1 MTLQLAL
8 KVRADS
14 SVPSDLA
21 PSSAALDQFGARA
34 KASAGG
40 SNLWAAEAQRASSAA
55 QALRQSHEGIAT
67 SMAAAARAAALLGVS
82 LSVGK
87 LIEYADAWKS
97 VESRLRLVTG
107 SAGELRATQEQL
119 FEVAQRTRQSYEA
132 TAETFGRFARA
143 TQGLGTSNSDI
154 LRVVETINQ
163 AVTIS
168 GGSAASAEAAL
179 LQLGQAM
186 ASGALRG
193 DELNSVM
200 EQTPRLAAAIAAG
213 MGRSVGELRALAEQG
228 KLTADVV
235 LKALLNQGAAIARE
249 FDQVAPTVA
258 SAFVKLQNAVQKY
271 VGETDSALGAT
282 AALARGIDALAKDLP
297 TAVKGV
303 EGMSVAV
310 AGFLAARSFGPWV
323 TGATQAAAASANAAG
338 AAKVLA
344 AETVSVA
351 QATAQAAARRVADVA
366 AMQTHVAGLT
376 QQVARQREAA
386 TAQME
391 LTRGMVEATGRVGP
405 YNKALEERNNQ
416 TRTLLS
422 YQRLERD
429 LGKDAAA
436 AAVAKAVADAG
447 LVQAQ
452 GGYAAAITRTSLA
465 ARAAAAAQTAWN
477 AALAFVGGWVGATIL
492 GAALAIA
499 YLTTRTSE
507 AEKAQTA
514 YNAVV
519 REGQARLNEL
529 VGASRLRANQIMEE
543 QRQSIGKAEAEAQAI
558 RNKVN
563 ALRDERA
570 ALEDLQKSSGLP
582 GITEGNSQE
591 TANMERALVAAQ
603 ARAQAAEAA
612 LDSLKSVTQTTGDAI
627 GAELAAATGR
637 GSRGLSALTTALTD
651 AQKAAG
657 VTIER
662 GKLLTEDQAELAK
675 HTATLTTVIDAGVG
689 AWAKYRMTAEQAG
702 TILETIREK
711 MDPLRAAIADMNRE
725 IALMQVPD
733 GAARAALTILQ
744 KVNAERA
751 KLPGT
756 APLTTVSPEYLT
768 QLGKAKDLETA
779 RVKAATDARAKVV
792 DLETKITAAQAAG
805 NEVAVARL
813 TRDKAVEQMVARG
826 VDRTVAEANAQQDY
840 GVAIAAAGAAAGEA
854 GKGFL
859 RAADGQIRLAQAAG
873 LGEAAARQ
881 AAYANKLAEE
891 AAKGNGNV
899 AAQAAANQREEAAAI
914 LTIRNETVRGLA
926 LETANTNALTSA
938 MAAGGEAVRT
948 AQENEY
954 KLGLIRKLGTDA
966 TVAGTAAQKALNDAM
981 DAYRANRAA
990 NDNSKLEQER
1000 LAANDNLALAQREI
1014 DLMGEAEPLRS
1025 RALTSL
1031 QNQQEA
1037 ARKVAELG
1045 EAGAKQWL
1053 AWQEQIADKRAYV
1066 DFLKSAQAT
1075 AKEISKDVSE
1085 ALYDRLMDPSKATSV
1100 VDVFKAIFKRIAVAA
1115 LETQIVLPI
1124 VTQVVGSMPGLFGIQ
1139 APASVGGQAATGG
1152 GLTGSLTNTALSKA
1166 GGWALDKL
1174 APGGLMGGLDAWGY
1188 STLGVGTASY
1198 GTPLV
1203 ATNGM
1208 LTGGGATS
1216 LAAPTGVT
1224 GGLSGY
1230 FGAASAGAFGG
1241 ALGAMI
1247 GTAANSKV
1255 VGGLSGAAL
1264 GAGGSALASAMG
1276 LGAVGGPVG
1285 IAVGAI
1291 VGGIMG
1297 MLGTQKKTVGPNG
1310 AGNLFIASS
1319 GLKSGPADGDNGMDG
1334 SAMLSVSDAVSQS
1347 INTIVAGIGA
1357 KFAKTTEGAFA
1368 HFTMFQEGD
1377 KWAFSD
1383 QAGGGR
1389 QEFGSQEAFV
1399 NALIKTSLQRLDG
1412 DGRIS
1417 GVNADVRTA
1426 LGNTKATKAED
1437 LANDL
1442 SFASGFRKQLDAL
1455 NASMNPVSN
1464 QIKTMTDAAKA
1475 LGEQVKSSITDWRD
1489 KAAELGLAT
1498 DAELTAAARRGI
1510 EALMGLGPAVE
1521 PLTGLSAVT
1530 KQAEINFEALRP
1542 SLAALGY
1549 SAAEVADLSA
1559 RYSQK
1564 MEADYTASVRL
1575 LQRQGAASLSALV
1588 DPSAKLSLADRF
1600 SGMGLDPASSGVA
1613 ALIAQLQGVETAA
1626 GTGAL
1631 TFGQLQAALGKLD
1644 AAAMAG
1650 VVSGDQYTSLVATL
1664 TAAWQTATGVL
1675 TAQRQGLTAI
1685 ETAMDAGWRANL
1697 DARLSDA
1704 GLSGGAI
1711 EALRSSFQ
1719 PVLDGAATGTA
1730 TAAQMRTAL
1739 AALDDQLRAGV
1750 VTADQHRAAVG
1761 VLTAAWGDSASAAQA
1776 AATAADGVA
1785 STWSN
1790 LLSTAVQEVSAGYQT
1805 MANDARQAASAWSGV
1820 ADALDR
1826 ARRDVLLD
1834 SQYSNLT
1841 PQGLRD
1847 GAKTEFDRL
1856 QGLVAAYADAVKAGS
1871 ATTEQRQAALDAAGQ
1886 LTDAGKKYLEN
1897 QRAFSGDG
1905 TAYDQSLT
1913 DVRAAWEQAR
1923 QLGLTLKS
1931 SETARADQA
1940 DAQIA
1945 RLEQLTGLGSA
1956 QRALL
1961 DQIKAA
1967 ISTGNSGLDQL
1978 VALVRQTPGY
1988 TRYSAPADVQARW
2001 DGMSSD
2007 VQRSVSH
2014 TLGYSGAPTDA
2025 AFNDFIVAGGKQ
2037 SQFETLVRGD
2047 GAGIDRTGVT
2057 WLEDFWARYRSGLS
2071 LPDDQRSALFSNLL
2085 AEKSR
2090 VLDTLPAGAFRALY
2104 ERAVQLPDTDIEI
2117 NVADAARRRGVAGF
2131 QMGGVVPGG
2140 VVGNGRYGI
2149 DSVAAEYA
2157 GGGKIWLAGREGVLT
2172 AAATAAIGG
2181 ERAIAWINRHNA
2193 LPPANSNDRVIGA
2206 FQRGGVIGGTSL
2218 AAARSEFWGVAAQ
2231 PSPGAT
2237 VDLAPVVV
2245 AVGGVRSAVLEIGG
2259 VIRDMAARLAN
2270 VEDAIDGL
2278 AAEQRALGVKILKVA
2293 TR

>member
-1 MTLQLAL
+1 MTLQLAI

-40 SNLWAAEAQRASSAA
+40 SSLWAAEAQRSANAA

-107 SAGELRATQEQL
+107 SAGELRAIQEQL
-119 FEVAQRTRQSYEA
+119 FEVAQRTRQSLDA
-132 TAETFGRFARA
+132 TATTYARFARSS
-143 TQGLGTSNSDI
+143 QEMGVSSSDI

-163 AVTIS
+163 AVAIS
-168 GGSAASAEAAL
+168 GGPVASAEAAL
-179 LQLGQAM
+179 FQLGQAM
-186 ASGALRG
+186 ASGVLRG
-193 DELNSVM
+193 EELNSVM

-338 AAKVLA
+338 AAKALA

-529 VGASRLRANQIMEE
+529 AGASRLRANQIMEE
-543 QRQSIGKAEAEAQAI
+543 QRQAIGKAEAEAQAI
-558 RNKVN
+558 RNKIE
-563 ALRDERA
+563 ALREMA
-570 ALEDLQKSSGLP
+570 ALEDLQLP
-582 GITEGNSQE
+582 GISEGAGQE
-591 TANMERALVAAQ
+591 LEQTQRALVAAQ

-637 GSRGLSALTTALTD
+637 GSRGLSTLTAALTD

-675 HTATLTTVIDAGVG
+675 HTATLTAVIDAGVG

-711 MDPLRAAIADMNRE
+711 MDPLRAAIADVNRD

-733 GAARAALTILQ
+733 GAARTALTILQ

-751 KLPGT
+751 Q
-756 APLTTVSPEYLT
+756 ARQQPLTTVSPEYLT

-805 NEVAVARL
+805 DEVAVARL

-826 VDRTVAEANAQQDY
+826 VDRTVAEVNAQQDY

-859 RAADGQIRLAQAAG
+859 RAADGQMRLAQAAG

-926 LETANTNALTSA
+926 LETANTNALTTA
-938 MAAGGEAVRT
+938 MAAGGEAVRV

-954 KLGLIRKLGTDA
+954 KLGLIRQLGTDA
-966 TVAGTAAQKALNDAM
+966 TVAGTAAQKALNDAL

-990 NDNSKLEQER
+990 NDNSALEKER
-1000 LAANDNLALAQREI
+1000 QAANDNLALAQRELA
-1014 DLMGEAEPLRS
+1014 LMGEAEGVRS
-1025 RALTSL
+1025 RALETMRL
-1031 QNQQEA
+1031 QQEA
-1037 ARKVAELG
+1037 ARKVGELG
-1045 EAGAKQWL
+1045 EEGARKWL
-1053 AWQEQIADKRAYV
+1053 EWQQQIADTRALI
-1066 DFLKSAQAT
+1066 DFQKEVKQT
-1075 AKEISKDVSE
+1075 AKSIADDLAAKMFDKGGSILDWWRNLLKRMAIEIAS
-1085 ALYDRLMDPSKATSV
+1085 
-1100 VDVFKAIFKRIAVAA
+1100 
-1115 LETQIVLPI
+1115 TQFIMPI
-1124 VTQVVGSMPGLFGIQ
+1124 VQQVVGAVPQLFGIQ
-1139 APASVGGQAATGG
+1139 APASGGGGQTATGG
-1152 GLTGSLTNTALSKA
+1152 GLTNTLTNTALSKA
-1166 GGWALDKL
+1166 GGWALDK
-1174 APGGLMGGLDAWGY
+1174 AVPGGLMGGVDAWGY

-1198 GTPLV
+1198 GAPLV
-1203 ATNGM
+1203 GANGM

-1216 LAAPTGVT
+1216 LATPTGIT

-1241 ALGAMI
+1241 MLGGMI
-1247 GTAANSKV
+1247 GTATNSKAI
-1255 VGGLSGAAL
+1255 GGLSGAAL
-1264 GAGGSALASAMG
+1264 GAGSAYLASA
-1276 LGAVGGPVG
+1276 LGFGALGGPVG
-1285 IAVGAI
+1285 LAIGAV
-1291 VGGIMG
+1291 VGGILG
-1297 MLGTQKKTVGPNG
+1297 LLGTAKKSVGPNSAANVKFTG
-1310 AGNLFIASS
+1310 GVAGLGDAAADNGGDVTKSS
-1319 GLKSGPADGDNGMDG
+1319 AAATAAAALVNGIVTAAGTSLPKSVSGPVGGIEFFEQGNKWI
-1334 SAMLSVSDAVSQS
+1334 SLVSNVR
-1347 INTIVAGIGA
+1347 
-1357 KFAKTTEGAFA
+1357 K
-1368 HFTMFQEGD
+1368 
-1377 KWAFSD
+1377 
-1383 QAGGGR
+1383 
-1389 QEFGSQEAFV
+1389 EFGSAEEAVTDFGKR
-1399 NALIKTSLQRLDG
+1399 LIGVFQG
-1412 DGRIS
+1412 DGTLT
-1417 GVNADVRTA
+1417 GVNADVATA
-1426 LGNTKATKAED
+1426 LRNSKATSPDKLLED
-1437 LANDL
+1437 VN
-1442 SFASGFRKQLDAL
+1442 FASGFRATFDQMRGAL
-1455 NASMNPVSN
+1455 NPLDND
-1464 QIKTMTDAAKA
+1464 IKSWTDSSKA
-1475 LGEQVKSSITDWRD
+1475 LGEQIKTNILDWRD
-1489 KAAELGLAT
+1489 KAAGLGLAT
-1498 DAELTAAARRGI
+1498 ESELKP
-1510 EALMGLGPAVE
+1510 ALTSALNAMMGLGPAVE
-1521 PLTGLSAVT
+1521 PLRGMAAVT
-1530 KQAEINFEALRP
+1530 KQAEINFEAFRP
-1542 SLAALGY
+1542 ALLSLGLSADEVAAKLTAY
-1549 SAAEVADLSA
+1549 VAAQKAAAEAQIAEVERVGGLSLRGALDPSA
-1559 RYSQK
+1559 RLSVTDALK
-1564 MEADYTASVRL
+1564 NLSLDPASLTPLRVALEALDASA
-1575 LQRQGAASLSALV
+1575 RQGAAATGQVTTAQAALGAALRAGLVTGDQYQNLIAAIASSWTGSAETAKALLSGRSAIETAINPSWQASPDDALR
-1588 DPSAKLSLADRF
+1588 LA
-1600 SGMGLDPASSGVA
+1600 GLDPARLAGFSASWGVLSA
-1613 ALIAQLQGVETAA
+1613 ALTA
-1626 GTGAL
+1626 G
-1631 TFGQLQAALGKLD
+1631 
-1644 AAAMAG
+1644 
-1650 VVSGDQYTSLVATL
+1650 
-1664 TAAWQTATGVL
+1664 
-1675 TAQRQGLTAI
+1675 
-1685 ETAMDAGWRANL
+1685 
-1697 DARLSDA
+1697 
-1704 GLSGGAI
+1704 
-1711 EALRSSFQ
+1711 
-1719 PVLDGAATGTA
+1719 
-1730 TAAQMRTAL
+1730 
-1739 AALDDQLRAGV
+1739 
-1750 VTADQHRAAVG
+1750 
-1761 VLTAAWGDSASAAQA
+1761 
-1776 AATAADGVA
+1776 
-1785 STWSN
+1785 
-1790 LLSTAVQEVSAGYQT
+1790 
-1805 MANDARQAASAWSGV
+1805 AASADS
-1820 ADALDR
+1820 LR
-1826 ARRDVLLD
+1826 ASHGD
-1834 SQYSNLT
+1834 
-1841 PQGLRD
+1841 
-1847 GAKTEFDRL
+1847 
-1856 QGLVAAYADAVKAGS
+1856 LVAAYRAGTITLAEYQAGVGLLTS
-1871 ATTEQRQAALDAAGQ
+1871 GWDRQRQLLAEQDAAAKAAA
-1886 LTDAGKKYLEN
+1886 DERSAAAK
-1897 QRAFSGDG
+1897 
-1905 TAYDQSLT
+1905 TAN
-1913 DVRAAWEQAR
+1913 
-1923 QLGLTLKS
+1923 
-1931 SETARADQA
+1931 
-1940 DAQIA
+1940 DAQI
-1945 RLEQLTGLGSA
+1945 SA
-1956 QRALL
+1956 QRAVADGWGRIREQALAAITSLRL
-1961 DQIKAA
+1961 DANLSTLNAKARLDLADSEMSAAYNRVLNAANDNDRDKAA
-1967 ISTGNSGLDQL
+1967 SDFNNLWRPYLEQSRAYYADQPEYQSRQDRVLAMQSALASRAGEQVDAAGRALSVAEAQRDYLASIDARLANGSTGG
-1978 VALVRQTPGY
+1978 G
-1988 TRYSAPADVQARW
+1988 
-2001 DGMSSD
+2001 
-2007 VQRSVSH
+2007 
-2014 TLGYSGAPTDA
+2014 SGATTTSAAGSFATSASGNWKLVQHADGNWSAEKYATGAAALGQGVYHRPTKFRELGEAGPEAIMPLANIGGRLGIHAVLSSGSDA
-2025 AFNDFIVAGGKQ
+2025 APVDMTPV
-2037 SQFETLVRGD
+2037 VM
-2047 GAGIDRTGVT
+2047 
-2057 WLEDFWARYRSGLS
+2057 
-2071 LPDDQRSALFSNLL
+2071 
-2085 AEKSR
+2085 
-2090 VLDTLPAGAFRALY
+2090 
-2104 ERAVQLPDTDIEI
+2104 AV
-2117 NVADAARRRGVAGF
+2117 
-2131 QMGGVVPGG
+2131 
-2140 VVGNGRYGI
+2140 
-2149 DSVAAEYA
+2149 
-2157 GGGKIWLAGREGVLT
+2157 
-2172 AAATAAIGG
+2172 
-2181 ERAIAWINRHNA
+2181 
-2193 LPPANSNDRVIGA
+2193 
-2206 FQRGGVIGGTSL
+2206 GGTS
-2218 AAARSEFWGVAAQ
+2218 G
-2231 PSPGAT
+2231 
-2237 VDLAPVVV
+2237 
-2245 AVGGVRSAVLEIGG
+2245 AVLEIGAM
-2259 VIRDMAARLAN
+2259 IAARLDTLIGQNA
-2270 VEDAIDGL
+2270 AILRELTESRRINRDL
-2278 AAEQRALGVKILKVA
+2278 VTVLERRAG
-2293 TR
+2293 